1 MPVPHRLPE
10 EGEAEATNKGVVRGE
25 CSAGWVLTLARETGG
40 GPVRCGRGA
49 EDGDARSACPREE
62 DEGGAHTSARKR
74 GEGRVGRPKATGS
87 ACRWV
92 VRGRGEVGSG
102 WVKNQRWA
110 KVQKQ
115 FLFEFQL
122 ILEFGRTL
130 EIWTRRFRK
139 KFDMGIFPKIF

>member
-1 MPVPHRLPE
+1 MAVPHRLLE

-40 GPVRCGRGA
+40 GPVRCGQGA

-87 ACRWV
+87 ACRWAGV
-92 VRGRGEVGSG
+92 GERGGG
-102 WVKNQRWA
+102 QRLC
-110 KVQKQ
+110 QKPEMGKSSKTISFRIPIDFRIWQ
-115 FLFEFQL
+115 NFRNLDK
-122 ILEFGRTL
+122 
-130 EIWTRRFRK
+130 EI
-139 KFDMGIFPKIF
+139 